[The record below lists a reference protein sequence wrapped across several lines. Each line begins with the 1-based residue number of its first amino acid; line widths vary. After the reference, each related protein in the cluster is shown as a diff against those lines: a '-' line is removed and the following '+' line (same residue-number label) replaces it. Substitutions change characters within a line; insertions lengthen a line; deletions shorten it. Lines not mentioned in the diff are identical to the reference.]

1 MRTNAAAMAS
11 TGALHRSQKSLAKSL
26 NRLAEGRRVI
36 GAADD
41 AAGLG
46 VSVNLDTQSSSLRV
60 ATRNANDGIS
70 LIQVAES
77 ATETTTNLLQRMRE
91 LAVQSSSE
99 TLDNDERAYLQ
110 SEYAEYV
117 DQIRVISRET
127 EFNGINLTDAL
138 TPTVDVQVGS
148 GRGTDNRIT
157 LNMPNLRG
165 VWNAV
170 RTESLATV
178 TGAQDAI
185 DAVDTAIDLTSE
197 ARSVLGAGHNR
208 LLHALA
214 SAETSIT
221 ALSSA
226 SSQIMDLDFALE
238 TSTLTRNQVLQQ
250 AAVASS
256 VQATDISSSVLSL
269 L

>member
-26 NRLAEGRRVI
+26 NRLAEGRRVV

-70 LIQVAES
+70 LVQVAES
-77 ATETTTNLLQRMRE
+77 ATETTTDLLQRVK
-91 LAVQSSSE
+91 LAVQSASE
-99 TLDNDERAYLQ
+99 TLDDDERAYLET
-110 SEYAEYV
+110 EYTEYV
-117 DQIRVISRET
+117 DQIRDLGRET
-127 EFNGINLTDAL
+127 EFNGINLTNAL
-138 TPTVDVQVGS
+138 TPTIDVQVGS

-157 LNMPNLRG
+157 LNMPNLRA